1 MKEKELSRY
10 RRDHLGYIFQMY
22 NLIPNLTVRENIEVK
37 NGKSMLM
44 DEYQAIVGLGC
55 PDYEPFKDSMEVT
68 MKIKNFQCDYMSTV
82 FTDDVFKDLDL
93 SELTKTTNQLNHHHR
108 NL

>member
-1 MKEKELSRY
+1 
-10 RRDHLGYIFQMY
+10 MY

-44 DEYQAIVGLGC
+44 DDYQAIVGLGC
-55 PDYEPFKDSMEVT
+55 PGYEPFKDSMEVT

-82 FTDDVFKDLDL
+82 FTDGVFKDLDL

>member
-1 MKEKELSRY
+1 
-10 RRDHLGYIFQMY
+10 MY

-55 PDYEPFKDSMEVT
+55 PGYE
-68 MKIKNFQCDYMSTV
+68 C
-82 FTDDVFKDLDL
+82 
-93 SELTKTTNQLNHHHR
+93 
-108 NL
+108 